1 MSVVCLLEGVALST
15 GTSLS
20 TTGPAT
26 PRNTGPVTPPWPAPR
41 GMARARPAT
50 RACTHVHNTHACA
63 QAYTRT
69 NIHAYTRT
77 LNTYK

>member
-26 PRNTGPVTPPWPAPR
+26 PRNTGPATPPWPAPR

-50 RACTHVHNTHACA
+50 RSG
-63 QAYTRT
+63 
-69 NIHAYTRT
+69 
-77 LNTYK
+77 L